1 MLSGTLNPF
10 SAYVALS
17 LSRRRDLI
25 RLLQDIDNKLFTT
38 YPLQDL
44 RYKDE
49 RLENLDR
56 VMEVSTKQ
64 IIIIVGMCRSV
75 TIRL

>member
-1 MLSGTLNPF
+1 M
-10 SAYVALS
+10 
-17 LSRRRDLI
+17 I
-25 RLLQDIDNKLFTT
+25 RLLQDFDNKLFTT

-64 IIIIVGMCRSV
+64 VIIIVGMCRSV